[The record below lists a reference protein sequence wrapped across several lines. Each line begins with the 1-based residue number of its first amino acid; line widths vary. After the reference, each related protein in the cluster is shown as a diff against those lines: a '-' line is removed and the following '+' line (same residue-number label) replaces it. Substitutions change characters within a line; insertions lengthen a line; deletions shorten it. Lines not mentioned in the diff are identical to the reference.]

1 MIWKHQK
8 ILIWSKE
15 KNNEINFFKNIFEMQ
30 KQTGFNEFIIIII
43 IIILKIII
51 FFHNNNN
58 NNNNNNNF
66 LPLTTILA
74 LPLNFLITISE
85 LQAMWWSG
93 VKIQSKDRNGKR
105 IVKEFKFE
113 EEGNVLKLS
122 SGAKDNHYY

>member
-1 MIWKHQK
+1 
-8 ILIWSKE
+8 
-15 KNNEINFFKNIFEMQ
+15 MQ
-30 KQTGFNEFIIIII
+30 KQTGFNEFIIIIII

-85 LQAMWWSG
+85 LQAM
-93 VKIQSKDRNGKR
+93 
-105 IVKEFKFE
+105 
-113 EEGNVLKLS
+113 
-122 SGAKDNHYY
+122 

>member
-1 MIWKHQK
+1 
-8 ILIWSKE
+8 
-15 KNNEINFFKNIFEMQ
+15 
-30 KQTGFNEFIIIII
+30 
-43 IIILKIII
+43 
-51 FFHNNNN
+51 
-58 NNNNNNNF
+58 
-66 LPLTTILA
+66 

-122 SGAKDNHYY
+122 SGEKDNHYY

>member
-1 MIWKHQK
+1 
-8 ILIWSKE
+8 
-15 KNNEINFFKNIFEMQ
+15 MQ

-58 NNNNNNNF
+58 NNNNF

-85 LQAMWWSG
+85 LQAM
-93 VKIQSKDRNGKR
+93 
-105 IVKEFKFE
+105 
-113 EEGNVLKLS
+113 
-122 SGAKDNHYY
+122 

>member
-1 MIWKHQK
+1 
-8 ILIWSKE
+8 
-15 KNNEINFFKNIFEMQ
+15 MQ

-58 NNNNNNNF
+58 NNNNNNF

-85 LQAMWWSG
+85 LQAM
-93 VKIQSKDRNGKR
+93 
-105 IVKEFKFE
+105 
-113 EEGNVLKLS
+113 
-122 SGAKDNHYY
+122 

>member
-1 MIWKHQK
+1 
-8 ILIWSKE
+8 
-15 KNNEINFFKNIFEMQ
+15 MQ

-58 NNNNNNNF
+58 NNNNNF

-85 LQAMWWSG
+85 LQAM
-93 VKIQSKDRNGKR
+93 
-105 IVKEFKFE
+105 
-113 EEGNVLKLS
+113 
-122 SGAKDNHYY
+122 